1 MMKGSAIVTPSTDN
15 AKGNNDVYL
24 HHESNY
30 VAVIIVTDA
39 LTSTSTVARLTMY
52 DPNTLA
58 GNGYYPRVV
67 VEGERAYVPE
77 AYALNASDVS
87 KFKVTPGGSPL
98 KNWIVKYDADNGGK
112 GILKS
117 VP

>member
-1 MMKGSAIVTPSTDN
+1 M
-15 AKGNNDVYL
+15 
-24 HHESNY
+24 
-30 VAVIIVTDA
+30 
-39 LTSTSTVARLTMY
+39 
-52 DPNTLA
+52 
-58 GNGYYPRVV
+58 V

>member
-15 AKGNNDVYL
+15 AKGKNDVYL

-52 DPNTLA
+52 DPNTPA
-58 GNGYYPRVV
+58 GNGYYSRVV
-67 VEGERAYVPE
+67 VKGEGI
-77 AYALNASDVS
+77 DVS
-87 KFKVTPGGSPL
+87 GGYKLSADDVSLFKVTPGGFPPGNWKVVKDGNAGKL
-98 KNWIVKYDADNGGK
+98 KKD
-112 GILKS
+112 S
-117 VP
+117 